1 LSELASKSQLRMAY
15 LRFALF
21 TVPLILLLGTISGR
35 ASNNDNDNAW
45 FAALEKPAIMPP
57 GWAFPVAWTIL
68 YIFLGL
74 AIAIILYARG
84 ARGRGLAVTLF
95 VAQLLLNYAWSPVF
109 FGLHKIGTAL
119 IIILLMIALTAA
131 TTILFARIRRTAA
144 LLMLPYLAWLCFAA
158 LLNYQIGALN
168 PNAENLVPGGGGTDI
183 IL

>member
-35 ASNNDNDNAW
+35 ASNNGNDNAW

-84 ARGRGLAVTLF
+84 ARGRGLAVTCS
-95 VAQLLLNYAWSPVF
+95 SPSCCSITP
-109 FGLHKIGTAL
+109 GHRSSSGCT
-119 IIILLMIALTAA
+119 
-131 TTILFARIRRTAA
+131 RSGRR
-144 LLMLPYLAWLCFAA
+144 
-158 LLNYQIGALN
+158 
-168 PNAENLVPGGGGTDI
+168 
-183 IL
+183 